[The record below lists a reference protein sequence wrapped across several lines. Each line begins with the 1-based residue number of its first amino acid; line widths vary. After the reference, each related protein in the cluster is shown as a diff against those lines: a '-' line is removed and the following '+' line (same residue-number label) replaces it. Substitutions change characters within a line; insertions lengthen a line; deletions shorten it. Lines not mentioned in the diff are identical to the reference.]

1 MNSYSRAAKKNT
13 SHKKMRGNRKIV
25 SILYKNHLTNEED
38 YAKIQQ
44 AVGPHEDLLTIVKRS
59 KLQWYGYV
67 YR

>member
-1 MNSYSRAAKKNT
+1 
-13 SHKKMRGNRKIV
+13 MRGNRKIV